1 MRIKVS
7 GGDEKATVVVIFGIH
22 VLEVAVIVEVD
33 IIGEV
38 ILFLVEKQEGEQKV
52 VALKGKHVRGFK
64 ISTLCSTS
72 IPYCSHPAQVICVKY
87 IRNE

>member
-7 GGDEKATVVVIFGIH
+7 GGDEKATVVVIFRIH
-22 VLEVAVIVEVD
+22 VLEVAVIE
-33 IIGEV
+33 EV

-52 VALKGKHVRGFK
+52 VALKCKHVRGFK

-72 IPYCSHPAQVICVKY
+72 ILYCSHPAQVICVKC